1 MRFSMAVDSLSR
13 ENSNLKRSISLLI
26 FVIGILG
33 VLVYS
38 QYFREPILIERSSR
52 GLEVFRPTEFKRT
65 DSDLR
70 RGIEIMLKAR
80 FDTLAINP
88 ELFLTDRQVAIRES
102 EQKELKSRNIQ
113 QSAVLRNIQMSKTE
127 AQIDFDRVL
136 AVGEVRSALKTKIK
150 VAFEEATPNE
160 LNPFGL
166 KLAFAENAETN
177 QTKEVKK

>member
-1 MRFSMAVDSLSR
+1 MTTCYVADAS
-13 ENSNLKRSISLLI
+13 
-26 FVIGILG
+26 
-33 VLVYS
+33 
-38 QYFREPILIERSSR
+38 
-52 GLEVFRPTEFKRT
+52 
-65 DSDLR
+65 
-70 RGIEIMLKAR
+70 
-80 FDTLAINP
+80 
-88 ELFLTDRQVAIRES
+88 AIRES

-113 QSAVLRNIQMSKTE
+113 QSVVLRNIQMSKTE

-166 KLAFAENAETN
+166 KLAFAESVETN